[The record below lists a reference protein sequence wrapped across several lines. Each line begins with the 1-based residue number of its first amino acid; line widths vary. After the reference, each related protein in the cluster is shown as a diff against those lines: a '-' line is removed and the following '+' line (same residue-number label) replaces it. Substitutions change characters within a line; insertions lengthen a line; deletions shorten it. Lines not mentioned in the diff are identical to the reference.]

1 MPQMAPMWWFSI
13 MMLTII
19 MLIITMMINYFNSI
33 KIIKKK
39 SNMKLKKMS
48 WTW

>member
-1 MPQMAPMWWFSI
+1 MPQMAPMWWLSI

-39 SNMKLKKMS
+39 SNMKYIKMS
-48 WTW
+48 WMW